1 MTPRR
6 WILVVDDEPDIVA
19 LLEEGL
25 AGDGWTVTTCHDA
38 RQAFVQARDLKP
50 ILVVS
55 DLNMP
60 YFGTGDRALKE
71 LRADPRLAGI
81 PFLFVTGLEPEK
93 AHRIVPQGDP
103 KVRLLFKPV
112 DIARVRAAAR
122 ELTGLPFP
130 DAGGGS

>member
-1 MTPRR
+1 MSKR
-6 WILVVDDEPDIVA
+6 WILVVDDEPAIVS

-25 AGDGWTVTTCHDA
+25 AGEGWTVTTCHDA

-50 ILVVS
+50 LLVVS

-60 YFGTGDRALKE
+60 YFGTGDTALKE

-93 AHRIVPQGDP
+93 ARRMVPAGDP

-112 DIARVRAAAR
+112 NLDLIRAAAR

-130 DAGGGS
+130 ANGDKS

>member
-1 MTPRR
+1 MSAKR
-6 WILVVDDEPDIVA
+6 WILVVDDEPAIVA

-25 AGDGWTVTTCHDA
+25 AGDGYTVTTCHDA

-50 ILVVS
+50 LLVVS

-60 YFGTGDRALKE
+60 YFGTGDAALKE

-93 AHRIVPQGDP
+93 ARRMVPAGDP

-112 DIARVRAAAR
+112 NLDLILAAAR

-130 DAGGGS
+130 TNGDKP